1 MSFSRL
7 EFRLSTSLLIDGVA
21 TPLTVAIEEPVK
33 WDSVKITAKRDPD
46 YHGVN
51 YEYSDGKVQVDFRC
65 ESGVNLLTAQ
75 YQTHGNDALVKFL
88 LIDIFPDATEVVR
101 YAGKIDFNDC
111 TIGPGLISAEIVR
124 DDLHDKIQS
133 RWDTPVSM
141 IVEKTLDNSTV
152 TPPAPIQLGLP
163 GQALT
168 ESAQY
173 KRVGSWDST
182 TKFDNPD
189 RIGFYTLFP
198 DMVAPIGT
206 PAPAPGPVDPIT
218 GQQTPPPADLQT
230 IEGVHTINGGTV
242 AGTGEELSFI
252 DCSTNGTYTLKFDWL
267 FRLEMIAYKKA
278 LSVLNARF
286 DLWLIQPA
294 LTIVRP
300 NKPVEIIEIGPR
312 QSGGGERTTT
322 GVKAVEA
329 HYNGTFEVTQGT
341 RVYLNTQI
349 RAFNSCRQINFNVQT
364 IQVTVRLE
372 RTTRAVDSKGYAFM
386 LPDALKHV
394 FGVVSNALNNG
405 TGAIGGSLI
414 SKASAD
420 QATDGYGTEYAV
432 SSGYQLRNLNTKAP
446 TLSLK
451 QLFGALSA
459 QHAAG
464 LLYQTDTDGNHSV
477 RVEAG
482 EWFYRGGQIMVIDE
496 VDGKANVFA
505 YSEKPN
511 KDLLANQII
520 VGYDKFPEQGPGV
533 LTEFNTSRT
542 YQTPIVTNQ
551 LTKEIKCPLIAAG
564 SAIEEARRL
573 GIPQKDVNGKLI
585 DNSTEGGT
593 YDDDAFILHVAAK
606 TFSGAIIFTV
616 TPFLGFPYKPG
627 GPAIKQIRLPASA
640 DALVIGDFIVFSGT
654 GTANDGVEYKIG
666 LVGVDDQGE
675 TVYTVSN
682 TFPMVDGAVDGSWSL
697 KNQPARIR
705 TNERLDVYGIT
716 DPATTYNLELSPA
729 RMLRRWA
736 AFINSG
742 LRYKK
747 PTDELRCTDY
757 KNNRDMNS
765 RIKPGFVLPG
775 DTDRQVVRETGNIA
789 LGEFD
794 RFKKIFSPEVITTTV
809 YMTPEQVD
817 EVLLANRNLH
827 PDESVN
833 MGYLSIRNPD
843 GNIRDGYL
851 MELSYNPTAEVADL
865 VLWKKF
871 GDQTPGGP
879 DCRNYNDWVY
889 GRFETDKA
897 ADPDLYRFCRFSS
910 FS

>member
-1 MSFSRL
+1 MFSRL

-46 YHGVN
+46 YHGLN

-65 ESGVNLLTAQ
+65 ESGVNLLTTQ
-75 YQTHGNDALVKFL
+75 YQTYGNDALVKFL
-88 LIDIFPDATEVVR
+88 LVDIFPDATETVR

-111 TIGPGLISAEIVR
+111 NIGPGLVSAEIVR
-124 DDLHDKIQS
+124 DDLHEKIQS

-141 IVEKTLDNSTV
+141 IVEKTLDNLTV
-152 TPPAPIQLGLP
+152 TPPASIALGLP

-168 ESAQY
+168 ETAQY
-173 KRVGSWDST
+173 KRVGSWTESSE
-182 TKFDNPD
+182 FESPD
-189 RIGFYTLFP
+189 RIGFYVLFP

-206 PAPAPGPVDPIT
+206 PAPAPGPIDPIT
-218 GQQTPPPADLQT
+218 GQQTAPPADLSSM
-230 IEGVHTINGGTV
+230 EGVSTINGGTV
-242 AGTGEELSFI
+242 SGTGETLPFI
-252 DCSTNGTYTLKFDWL
+252 TCTTPGSYSLKFDWL
-267 FRLEMIAYKKA
+267 LRLEIVAYKKA
-278 LSVLNARF
+278 TSVLNARF
-286 DLWLIQPA
+286 DLWYLQPLLVIA
-294 LTIVRP
+294 RP
-300 NKPVEIIEIGPR
+300 NKAPELIKIGPE

-322 GVKAVEA
+322 GVKSIEA
-329 HYNGTFEVTQGT
+329 HYNGSFDVTQGT
-341 RVYLNTQI
+341 RVYLYTQI
-349 RAFNSCRQINFNVQT
+349 RAFNSCRKIIFSTQSLQVNVQLT
-364 IQVTVRLE
+364 RI
-372 RTTRAVDSKGYAFM
+372 TRAVDSKGYAFM

-394 FGVVSNALNNG
+394 FGVVSNALDKG

-451 QLFGALSA
+451 QLIGTLSA

-464 LLYQTDTDGNHSV
+464 LLYQTDINGNHSV

-496 VDGKANVFA
+496 VDGEANVFD
-505 YSEKPN
+505 YKEKPN
-511 KDLLANQII
+511 KDLLCNQVI

-533 LTEFNTSRT
+533 LTEFNTTRT
-542 YQTPIVTNQ
+542 YQTPIITNQ

-606 TFSGAIIFTV
+606 TFSGVVIFTV
-616 TPFLGFPYKPG
+616 LPFLGFPYKPG
-627 GPAIKQIRLPASA
+627 QSAIKQIRLPASA
-640 DALVIGDFIVFSGT
+640 DALVIGDVIVFS

-666 LVGVDDQGE
+666 LVGTDAQGI
-675 TVYTVSN
+675 TVYTVSAS
-682 TFPMVDGAVDGSWSL
+682 FPMVAGAVDGSWSL

-716 DPATTYNLELSPA
+716 DPTTTYNLELSPA
-729 RMLRRWA
+729 RMLRRHA

-757 KNNRDMNS
+757 KNNRDMSS
-765 RIKPGFVLPG
+765 RVKAGFVLPG
-775 DTDRQVVRETGNIA
+775 DTDRQVVRETGNVP
-789 LGEFD
+789 LGEYD
-794 RFKKIFSPEVITTTV
+794 RFRKIFSPEVITTQV
-809 YMTPEQVD
+809 RMTPEQVD

-827 PDESVN
+827 PDESLN

-851 MELSYNPTAEVADL
+851 MELSYNPTGEIADL

-871 GDQTPGGP
+871 GDESPGGP

-889 GRFETDKA
+889 GRFESDKSA
-897 ADPDLYRFCRFSS
+897 NPDLYRFCKFQDYL
-910 FS
+910 